1 MIVSCWHYPTSC
13 TPLRSPSH
21 SNMKQHITHIHH
33 SGKFWLCC
41 WDWVLLMCPCNLPND
56 FDKQLSKGF
65 CLPCGGSKIGCPRP
79 HGFTHPTSG
88 GKYSWVTYTYS
99 QTRPK
104 TKSVCGENI
113 QGQHESFLLVNIMH
127 GFVCWLIILTIYWRF
142 IKNLIS
148 D

>member
-104 TKSVCGENI
+104 KIC
-113 QGQHESFLLVNIMH
+113 LLRKYPKTAWVLPVSKYNAW
-127 GFVCWLIILTIYWRF
+127 FCLLTNYTNYLLEIHQ
-142 IKNLIS
+142 KP